1 MKTNKKSR
9 GLTFTESADEH
20 MRIKFKKPASELPD
34 KDSTEYST
42 PVEFLEGLSKLVY
55 HFKSKGK
62 LSISQELLSGKRK
75 EPYKEPEIKDYGT
88 AEVVQM
94 DKDVEIRSSVKYT
107 LDENQKLRLR
117 REHQR
122 IADLE
127 KSDDEDR
134 RESMAWM
141 FGVTEERHL
150 NRIADENPEIITRI
164 EHYKLPKLIVEAM
177 VTNLRITKEQKITMV
192 ERLRTKYR
200 CSIFNSPGDARAK
213 IEGYLHIQTLAK
225 CLGLEEVS
233 YMLMEADTLES
244 VDGMLEEVQKEIL
257 DGRDKVKRLQDK
269 NIPHQAEL
277 ALLPSSYMEL
287 IKFFED
293 YNYSVK
299 VPELAVG
306 SWCNMVEEPERKK
319 DGQRNKCSYCG
330 SNSHYIR
337 VSKDRKSDLA
347 CPKAIEQREKAKSD
361 PKCPKNLKNKLRKF
375 KIQF

>member
-1 MKTNKKSR
+1 MKTNKKSK

-20 MRIKFKKPASELPD
+20 IRTKFKKPASELPD
-34 KDSTEYST
+34 KDVTEYST

-55 HFKSKGK
+55 HFKSAGK
-62 LSISQELLSGKRK
+62 LFISKELLSGQRK
-75 EPYKEPEIKDYGT
+75 DPYKEPEIKDYGT
-88 AEVVQM
+88 ARVDTQDE
-94 DKDVEIRSSVKYT
+94 DVELRSSVSYT
-107 LDENQKLRLR
+107 LDDNQKLRLR

-127 KSDDEDR
+127 KCDDDDR

-150 NRIADENPEIITRI
+150 NRIADENPEVITKV

-177 VTNLRITKEQKITMV
+177 VTNLRITTEQKITMV

-213 IEGYLHIQTLAK
+213 VESYLHIQSLGK
-225 CLGLEEVS
+225 CLGLPEIT
-233 YMLMEADTLES
+233 YMLLEADTLES

-257 DGRDKVKRLQDK
+257 DGRDKVQKLKDK
-269 NIPHQAEL
+269 GVPHQAEE

-293 YNYSVK
+293 YNYTVK
-299 VPELAVG
+299 APELAVG

-319 DGQRNKCSYCG
+319 AMNKCSYCG
-330 SNSHYIR
+330 SNSHYLR
-337 VSKDRKSDLA
+337 ESKDRKSNLA

-361 PKCPKNLKNKLRKF
+361 PKCPKNLKDKLKKF
-375 KIQF
+375 KIAF

>member
-1 MKTNKKSR
+1 MKTNKKSK

-20 MRIKFKKPASELPD
+20 IRTKFKKPASELPD
-34 KDSTEYST
+34 KDVTEYST

-62 LSISQELLSGKRK
+62 LFISKELLSGQRK
-75 EPYKEPEIKDYGT
+75 DPYKEPEIKDYGT
-88 AEVVQM
+88 ARVDTQDE
-94 DKDVEIRSSVKYT
+94 DVELRSSVSYT
-107 LDENQKLRLR
+107 LDDNQKLRLR

-127 KSDDEDR
+127 KCDDDDR

-150 NRIADENPEIITRI
+150 NRIADENPEVITKV

-177 VTNLRITKEQKITMV
+177 VTNLRITTEQKITMV

-200 CSIFNSPGDARAK
+200 CSIFNSPGDARPK
-213 IEGYLHIQTLAK
+213 VESYLHIQSLGK
-225 CLGLEEVS
+225 CLGLPEIS
-233 YMLMEADTLES
+233 YMLLEADTLES

-257 DGRDKVKRLQDK
+257 DGRDKVQKLKDK
-269 NIPHQAEL
+269 GVPHQAEE

-299 VPELAVG
+299 SPEMAVG
-306 SWCNMVEEPERKK
+306 SWCNLVEEK
-319 DGQRNKCSYCG
+319 DVTSKAIRNKCSYCG
-330 SNSHYIR
+330 SNSHYLR
-337 VSKDRKSDLA
+337 ASKDRKSDLA

-361 PKCPKNLKNKLRKF
+361 PKCPKNLKDKLKKF
-375 KIQF
+375 KIAF